1 MNQRLE
7 DKKEEEKERR
17 SRGSREGRGKKKEN
31 VWSHRLKAYFLE
43 RQSITKIGTLI
54 KVEKQKFFLNADF
67 LKCLYDEYTDF
78 ISLKSHFEQVLS
90 LYSGKHFLEY

>member
-17 SRGSREGRGKKKEN
+17 SRGSGEGRGKKREN
-31 VWSHRLKAYFLE
+31 VRSHRLKAYFPE

-54 KVEKQKFFLNADF
+54 KVEKQKNFLMLMF
-67 LKCLYDEYTDF
+67 
-78 ISLKSHFEQVLS
+78 
-90 LYSGKHFLEY
+90 

>member
-17 SRGSREGRGKKKEN
+17 SRGSGEGRGKKREN
-31 VWSHRLKAYFLE
+31 VRSHRLKAYFLE

-54 KVEKQKFFLNADF
+54 KVEKQKNFLMLMF
-67 LKCLYDEYTDF
+67 
-78 ISLKSHFEQVLS
+78 
-90 LYSGKHFLEY
+90 